1 MTNLEINKNISD
13 FIGAYCNKWNI
24 SVAKFAERC
33 SIPYMTVKRI
43 VACSVQK
50 VDVYTIIRIAYATHT
65 PIMEILGVDNENL
78 ELYKRITYLS
88 DYEKNIISCVLDIL
102 EKVPIS
108 GTENKEIPF
117 SDLEYDKTSYL
128 IDPGLI
134 CPDSLDYSKMK
145 KMTFRSSFCEGM
157 TYCGFRLPDNRLN
170 PYYFKGDILLIQN
183 SEPMEGE
190 TGAFIWKDEG
200 YIRLIF
206 RKVHQNGRYT
216 ELQPINSRG
225 QTYRID
231 NENVAD
237 LINWV
242 KIGVVVGIIR

>member
-13 FIGAYCNKWNI
+13 FIGAYCNKWNL

-33 SIPYMTVKRI
+33 NIPYMTIKRI

-50 VDVYTIIRIAYATHT
+50 IDVYTVIRIAHATHT
-65 PIMEILGVDNENL
+65 PLMEILGVDTENL
-78 ELYKRITYLS
+78 ELYKRITYLT
-88 DYEKNIISCVLDIL
+88 DYDKNIISSILDIL
-102 EKVPIS
+102 EKLHIS
-108 GTENKEIPF
+108 GRENREIPYT
-117 SDLEYDKTSYL
+117 DLDYDKTSYL
-128 IDPGLI
+128 LDSRLV

-145 KMTFRSSFCEGM
+145 KVTFRSTFSEGM

-190 TGAFIWKDEG
+190 TGAFLWKEDG
-200 YIRLIF
+200 FTRLIF
-206 RKVHQNGRYT
+206 SKVHQNGRYT
-216 ELQPINSRG
+216 ELQPLNGLGR
-225 QTYRID
+225 TYRID

-237 LINWV
+237 LINWL
-242 KIGVVVGIIR
+242 KIGVVAGIIH